1 MDKIK
6 KLSAAT
12 TILGPAG
19 VSNSSDPESP
29 SQTESTP
36 IMMAINAICS
46 GDFEKRLA
54 AAAGIISKAVIK
66 STPTIFIETAITAAK
81 STVNTILAKSGL
93 VPSAVANS

>member
-1 MDKIK
+1 MEKIK

-29 SQTESTP
+29 SQTENTP

-46 GDFEKRLA
+46 GDVENLLA
-54 AAAGIISKAVIK
+54 AAAGIISKAVIR
-66 STPTIFIETAITAAK
+66 STPTIFIETAITAAR